1 MSAIGDAISD
11 LRRPRPLLVTFSGID
26 GSGKS
31 TQIDNLKAH
40 LRAQGMRFV
49 QLAFWD
55 DIVVGKRYRE
65 GFVHKVYKS
74 EKGVGA
80 PGKPVNRQDKN
91 VRRWYLSIAR
101 HLLYLLDS
109 IHLCEVVARSRRGSP
124 DVIIVDRYIYDQLA
138 NLPLKNPFTRLF
150 IRAVHA
156 FVPRPDVAYLLD
168 ADVDAACLRKPEYP
182 VEFLRKCRQSYFELA
197 RQLKTIEIIPAEALA
212 EARQAVLAAFDAIA
226 SRRNGHRNPEPVAA

>member
-1 MSAIGDAISD
+1 MSALGDAISNF
-11 LRRPRPLLVTFSGID
+11 RNPRPLLVTFSGID

-40 LRAQGMRFV
+40 LRAHGMRFV

-101 HLLYLLDS
+101 HVLYLLDS

-138 NLPLKNPFTRLF
+138 NLPLKNPFTRVF

-156 FVPRPDVAYLLD
+156 LVPRPDVAYLLA
-168 ADVDAACLRKPEYP
+168 ADVEAAFMRKREYP
-182 VEFLRKCRQSYFELA
+182 VEFLRKCRGAYFELA
-197 RQLKTIEIIPAEALA
+197 RQLKTIEIIPAEALS
-212 EARQAVLAAFDAIA
+212 EARGAVLAAFDNIA
-226 SRRNGHRNPEPVAA
+226 SRRRDQSPEPVAA

>member
-1 MSAIGDAISD
+1 MSAIGDALSD
-11 LRRPRPLLVTFSGID
+11 LRSPRPLLVTFSGID

-31 TQIDNLKAH
+31 TQIDNLKTH
-40 LRAQGMRFV
+40 LRAQGLRYV

-65 GFVHKVYKS
+65 AFVYRVYKS

-101 HLLYLLDS
+101 HVLYLLDS
-109 IHLCEVVARSRRGSP
+109 IHLCEVVARARRGSP
-124 DVIIVDRYIYDQLA
+124 DVVIVDRYIYDQLA

-156 FVPRPDVAYLLD
+156 FVPRPDLAYLLD
-168 ADVDAACLRKPEYP
+168 ADVEAAVLRKPEYP
-182 VEFLRKCRQSYFELA
+182 VEFLRKCRAAYFELA
-197 RQLKTIEIIPAEALA
+197 RQLKTIEIIPAAALA
-212 EARQAVLAAFDAIA
+212 DARRAVLTAFDEIA
-226 SRRNGHRNPEPVAA
+226 TRRNRNNSPQPVAA